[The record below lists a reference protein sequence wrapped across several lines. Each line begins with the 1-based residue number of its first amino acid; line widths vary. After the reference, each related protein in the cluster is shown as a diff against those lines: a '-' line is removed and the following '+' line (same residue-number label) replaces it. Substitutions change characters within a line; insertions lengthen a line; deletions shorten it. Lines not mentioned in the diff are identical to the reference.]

1 STDKDPTGTLYD
13 NSGYGTWRI
22 NFGDNDSGATSVGL
36 HVPASTPRYQT
47 RYHTTLTWNLSL
59 LP

>member
-1 STDKDPTGTLYD
+1 M
-13 NSGYGTWRI
+13 
-22 NFGDNDSGATSVGL
+22 
-36 HVPASTPRYQT
+36 PASTPRYQT